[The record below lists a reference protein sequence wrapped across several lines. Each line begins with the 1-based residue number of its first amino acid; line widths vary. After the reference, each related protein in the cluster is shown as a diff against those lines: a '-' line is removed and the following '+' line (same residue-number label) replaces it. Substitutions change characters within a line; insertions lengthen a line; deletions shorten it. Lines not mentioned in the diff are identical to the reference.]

1 MTTEANERLE
11 RRIVVVFGGGS
22 SDTSVTGV
30 LTSLALEGAADIA
43 AVFLEDHT
51 LFRLAEL
58 PFTTE
63 LCRVTTTQRP
73 LTAGAL
79 ELQMNVQASR
89 AERAVRRIAEQAG
102 SSWSFRTERG
112 RLGAALVGAQDVDVL
127 LLGTQRR
134 SLAPS
139 GESRAMIRVLRSEEV
154 EPLRP
159 VAIFLDHPGSGAQ
172 SLDAAMRLATDTGRG
187 LLVFLSD
194 EAAEAHPDLGRR
206 LEALGPR
213 RWAIQRVFDRDL
225 AAVFAGVRRFAPV
238 VLIVAVGGAGFE
250 ESKIAALQRELS
262 CPLVLLRGE

>member
-1 MTTEANERLE
+1 LTADEIE
-11 RRIVVVFGGGS
+11 RRVQRIAVVFGGGASDS
-22 SDTSVTGV
+22 SVAGV
-30 LTSLALEGAADIA
+30 LASLASEGAAEIA
-43 AVFLEDHT
+43 AVFVEDQT

-102 SSWSFRTERG
+102 SSWSFRKERG
-112 RLGAALVGAQDVDVL
+112 RLGAAFFGERDADVL

-139 GESRAMIRVLRSEEV
+139 GESRAMIRVLRSEEA
-154 EPLRP
+154 EARRP
-159 VAIFLDHPGSGAQ
+159 VAIFLDHAGSGAR
-172 SLDAAMRLATDTGRG
+172 SLDAAMRLATETGRG

-194 EAAEAHPDLGRR
+194 EAAKAHPGLSRR
-206 LEALGPR
+206 LEALGPK
-213 RWAIQRVFDRDL
+213 RWAIQRIFGRDL

-238 VLIVAVGGAGFE
+238 VLIVSAGSAGFE
-250 ESKIAALQRELS
+250 EPRIDALQRELS
-262 CPLVLLRGE
+262 CPLVLLRGD